1 MIKIYPLSNLNLIY
15 DNATRHFIALE
26 REVIINEN
34 EKEEKHLREEIPV
47 FSADA
52 LTHQESYLIMKF
64 LDSKNSFERLFKTY
78 VAEKE
83 EASNKIEEREN
94 SCEELMEIVRLQNE
108 EILKY
113 KSEIAGLKMEIKEL
127 RRFKDEGECP

>member
-15 DNATRHFIALE
+15 DDATRHFIALE
-26 REVIINEN
+26 REVIINE
-34 EKEEKHLREEIPV
+34 KEEKYLREEIPV
-47 FSADA
+47 FSADT

-64 LDSKNSFERLFKTY
+64 LDSENSLERLHKTY
-78 VAEKE
+78 IAEKE
-83 EASNKIEEREN
+83 EASNKIEEMEN

-113 KSEIAGLKMEIKEL
+113 KNEIAGLKMEIKEL
-127 RRFKDEGECP
+127 RSFKSEGECP

>member
-26 REVIINEN
+26 REVIINE
-34 EKEEKHLREEIPV
+34 KEEKYLREEIPV

-64 LDSKNSFERLFKTY
+64 LDSKNSLERLFKTY

-113 KSEIAGLKMEIKEL
+113 KNEIAGLKMEINDL
-127 RRFKDEGECP
+127 RQI

>member
-15 DNATRHFIALE
+15 DDATRHFIALE
-26 REVIINEN
+26 REVIINE
-34 EKEEKHLREEIPV
+34 KEEKYLREEIPV
-47 FSADA
+47 FSADT

-64 LDSKNSFERLFKTY
+64 LDSEDSLERLHKTY
-78 VAEKE
+78 IAEKE
-83 EASNKIEEREN
+83 EASNRIEEIEN

-127 RRFKDEGECP
+127 RQI

>member
-1 MIKIYPLSNLNLIY
+1 MIKIYTLSNLNLIN
-15 DNATRHFIALE
+15 DDANRHYIALE
-26 REVIINEN
+26 REVIINE
-34 EKEEKHLREEIPV
+34 KEEKYLREEIPV
-47 FSADA
+47 FSADT

-64 LDSKNSFERLFKTY
+64 LDSEDSLERLHKTY
-78 VAEKE
+78 IAEKE
-83 EASNKIEEREN
+83 EASNKIEEMEN

-127 RRFKDEGECP
+127 RQVL

>member
-15 DNATRHFIALE
+15 DDATRHFIALE
-26 REVIINEN
+26 REVIINE
-34 EKEEKHLREEIPV
+34 KEEKYLREEIPV
-47 FSADA
+47 FSADT

-64 LDSKNSFERLFKTY
+64 LDSEDSLERLHKTY
-78 VAEKE
+78 IAEKE
-83 EASNKIEEREN
+83 GASNRIEEMEN

-113 KSEIAGLKMEIKEL
+113 KNEIAGLKMEINDL
-127 RRFKDEGECP
+127 RQI

>member
-15 DNATRHFIALE
+15 DDATRHFIALE
-26 REVIINEN
+26 REVIINE
-34 EKEEKHLREEIPV
+34 KEEKYLREEIPV
-47 FSADA
+47 FSADT

-64 LDSKNSFERLFKTY
+64 LDSKDSLERLHKTY
-78 VAEKE
+78 IAEKE
-83 EASNKIEEREN
+83 EVSNRIEEMEN

-113 KSEIAGLKMEIKEL
+113 KSEIAGLKM
-127 RRFKDEGECP
+127 

>member
-15 DNATRHFIALE
+15 DDATRHFIALE
-26 REVIINEN
+26 REVIINE
-34 EKEEKHLREEIPV
+34 KEEKYLREEIPV

-64 LDSKNSFERLFKTY
+64 LDSKNSLERLFKTY

-113 KSEIAGLKMEIKEL
+113 KNEIAGLKMEINDL
-127 RRFKDEGECP
+127 RQI

>member
-26 REVIINEN
+26 REVIINE
-34 EKEEKHLREEIPV
+34 KEEKYLREEIPV

-64 LDSKNSFERLFKTY
+64 LDSKDSLERLHKTY
-78 VAEKE
+78 IAEKE
-83 EASNKIEEREN
+83 EASNRIEEREN

-127 RRFKDEGECP
+127 RHLKSEGECP